1 MRQLSPAGQRAVND
15 LSQKHGFSAD
25 AVASM
30 LDAVW
35 NGNGG
40 MAQFN
45 HPEFGGSGQWMRGGM
60 TMIGDMFNTG
70 LKGRVE
76 ALCADLAALF
86 AERPGLVLGGSF
98 QSQTQGG
105 QRQGG
110 FSGVRGEGGDGPVSL
125 FVPEQNGSGRW
136 WPDDLGWPDS
146 SGAQNHVRYAYF
158 AQARRLAIEMN
169 GVLTVHDTLDHRIG
183 GVSQQQSQSGS
194 LSFTSQHG
202 LVDVAT
208 LPAVPVQ
215 ATPSS
220 LPAEVPVREKPRGT
234 SRGTSGAMSASG
246 ADSGILGMIEKLADL
261 HGKGILSEAEFAA
274 KKAELLARL

>member
-1 MRQLSPAGQRAVND
+1 MRQLSPEGQQEVDD
-15 LSQKHGFSAD
+15 LARRHGFSPG

-30 LDAVW
+30 LDAVAS
-35 NGNGG
+35 GNGG

-45 HPEFGGSGQWMRGGM
+45 HPDFGGSGQWMRGGM

-110 FSGVRGEGGDGPVSL
+110 FSGARGEGGGL
-125 FVPEQNGSGRW
+125 FVPGESGGGRW
-136 WPDDLGWPDS
+136 WPEELGQPDS
-146 SGAQNHVRYAYF
+146 SGGQNHVRYAYF
-158 AQARRLAIEMN
+158 AEARRLAIETR
-169 GVLTVHDTLDHRIG
+169 GTLTVHDTLDHRIG
-183 GVSQQQSQSGS
+183 GVSQRQSREGL

-202 LVDVAT
+202 LVDVAS
-208 LPAVPVQ
+208 LPVVAGGGAALAPAVGV
-215 ATPSS
+215 A
-220 LPAEVPVREKPRGT
+220 AEEKPEGA
-234 SRGTSGAMSASG
+234 SGERPASG
-246 ADSGILGMIEKLADL
+246 ADGNILGMIEKLADL
-261 HGKGILSEAEFAA
+261 HGKGVLSEAEFVA